1 MTLEEQISQELSEKM
16 SSAIDFEILSDIL
29 IRSCGWHKVE
39 ISRLQDNHHA
49 IDIRLWCEKNIK
61 NNFQNMGKTF
71 LFKDQ
76 GDAVNFTLR
85 WL

>member
-1 MTLEEQISQELSEKM
+1 MNLQEEIANELSQQMCSEM
-16 SSAIDFEILSDIL
+16 DFEILSDIL

-39 ISRLQDNHHA
+39 LSKFQDNHHA
-49 IDIRLWCEKNIK
+49 IDIRSWCESKCQDEYQSRGRKFI
-61 NNFQNMGKTF
+61 
-71 LFKDQ
+71 FKDQ